1 MQIYKIALVLIA
13 GLSLLFA
20 FVKYLEIGSVFFPTQ
35 AIEFT
40 PAYINLAFEDIYI
53 DTPDGVKI
61 NGWFIPCDNAKYTL
75 FFLHGNGGNI
85 SHRLDKIGLLNKTG
99 LNIFIIDYRGYGR
112 SPGKPSEA
120 GIYRDA
126 QAGYDYLI
134 NRRKISPGNIVA
146 YGESLGTAAAID
158 LASKVEL
165 KALIVEGAFSSGRDM
180 AKRIFPLIPWR
191 AFSDSFN
198 SLRKIKEVTVPKLFL
213 HSLNDE
219 IVPLALS
226 KKLFD
231 RASGLKHFGELAG
244 SHNTAFLDSQDKY
257 LSAIAAFIKQL

>member
-13 GLSLLFA
+13 GLGLLFA
-20 FVKYLEIGSVFFPTQ
+20 FVKYLEIGSVFFP
-35 AIEFT
+35 AKSIEFT

-53 DTPDGVKI
+53 VTPDGVKI

-85 SHRLDKIGLLNKTG
+85 SHRLDKISLLHKTG

-112 SPGKPSEA
+112 SLSKPSEA
-120 GIYRDA
+120 GIYRDT

-134 NRRKISPGNIVA
+134 NRRKINPGNILA

-180 AKRIFPLIPWR
+180 AKRIFPLIPGR
-191 AFSDSFN
+191 VFSNSFN
-198 SLRKIKEVTVPKLFL
+198 SLQKIKRVTVPKLFL

-219 IVPLALS
+219 IVPLVLA
-226 KKLFD
+226 KKLFE
-231 RASGLKHFGELAG
+231 RAPGLKYFGELAG
-244 SHNTAFLDSQDKY
+244 SHNTAFLDAQGVY
-257 LSAIAAFIKQL
+257 LSAIAAFINQL